1 MQDADWLTDYQVV
14 FFEESPT
21 HKALFKKWLTDIPT
35 QFTSTLDDFYT
46 QFDAS
51 VVVVCL
57 SQSGLGDNLP
67 EVRNHILSRSPFC
80 QTALISSRS
89 STTPPKNDYDAVLQ
103 RPIFEDDLQ
112 TAVKDRFKY
121 GVYSSLLHEFYILN
135 AKLSGVQ
142 KANGTANVD
151 SDVVPRQIQKRLEQI
166 IPRIKQFQTE
176 LTETD
181 IQEILQVITRHKE
194 YLTEPDHGVEQA
206 NTSKHRPDSCP
217 TCNLS
222 WGADHGNELGNG
234 YTSIGAGVWK
244 CSRCDNL
251 IHELHD
257 SNQRVL

>member
-1 MQDADWLTDYQVV
+1 
-14 FFEESPT
+14 
-21 HKALFKKWLTDIPT
+21 
-35 QFTSTLDDFYT
+35 
-46 QFDAS
+46 
-51 VVVVCL
+51 
-57 SQSGLGDNLP
+57 
-67 EVRNHILSRSPFC
+67 
-80 QTALISSRS
+80 
-89 STTPPKNDYDAVLQ
+89 
-103 RPIFEDDLQ
+103 
-112 TAVKDRFKY
+112 
-121 GVYSSLLHEFYILN
+121 LLHEFYILN

-142 KANGTANVD
+142 KANGTADVD

-176 LTETD
+176 FTETD

-251 IHELHD
+251 IHGLHD